1 MDGRYLWVISFA
13 WVVCLWVFRQRVSVY
28 ATVQGMLVAIFISWV
43 CINVS
48 AYIHHCT
55 SLVLPWNAFISFP
68 LSVIM
73 LWRMNRIK
81 QRLKPQPT
89 DARSRGTGLSS
100 FKSCDEAYTTTRG
113 TKKATRRSLGRSLGT
128 GLPSFTTSHSNYDSR
143 YRDQNRDR
151 DRNRRNCKA
160 FDPDSD
166 SDFDFDRTGAPSLEL
181 LG

>member
-1 MDGRYLWVISFA
+1 VGKNDMKTFNHTWVLMIAIASSLWVPFTVPDVWRENAIHGWTVAICGSFPFA
-13 WVVCLWVFRQRVSVY
+13 WVVGLWVFRQRVSVY
-28 ATVQGMLVAIFISWV
+28 VTVQGMLVAIFISWV

-100 FKSCDEAYTTTRG
+100 FKSCDEA
-113 TKKATRRSLGRSLGT
+113 
-128 GLPSFTTSHSNYDSR
+128 
-143 YRDQNRDR
+143 
-151 DRNRRNCKA
+151 
-160 FDPDSD
+160 
-166 SDFDFDRTGAPSLEL
+166 
-181 LG
+181 